1 MTVCI
6 STSSPN
12 VSVALIQSGSAV
24 ASASQPGLRNASWV
38 ALDLLRQLVA
48 EAGAT
53 DAEIDLYA
61 ADTGPGSFIGVRIAT
76 TLAKTLAFARGKRCA
91 AVSSFDLI
99 APDQTVAFPSK
110 RGEWFVRVPGEAPF
124 RTTSFP
130 DGAIGYG
137 PGMVEEIYPDAGKAN
152 ALSLAPLDP
161 VALMPY
167 YGIEPSISVPKTPY
181 RAAEA

>member
-12 VSVALIQSGSAV
+12 VSVALIERGAVV

-38 ALDLLRQLVA
+38 ALDLYRQLLA
-48 EAGAT
+48 KAGASEA
-53 DAEIDLYA
+53 DIGLYV

-76 TLAKTLAFARGKRCA
+76 TLAKTLAFAQGKPCA

-99 APDQTVAFPSK
+99 APDRIVAFPSK

-124 RTTSFP
+124 RTASLPEEAT
-130 DGAIGYG
+130 GYG
-137 PGMVEEIYPDAGKAN
+137 PGMAAETYPDAAKA
-152 ALSLAPLDP
+152 AKLTLTPLEP
-161 VALMPY
+161 VALMPF